1 MHPRRGTASKKYHSI
16 WLIKMS
22 EKRVKFDKR
31 DFAATLLPIL
41 PLFIAVSI
49 TSFFIFKMTL
59 SGWTLISNMIPVGIR
74 HVISSLGIAVSSS
87 SRNDSVDPH
96 GDVKKS
102 RLSFNELRPPT
113 VNVLWLVFVW
123 FVLVGM
129 EEPEEKVWDRGEGHS
144 KVPVA
149 RLNLD
154 VDKFLASEN
163 ALSRT
168 LWWSNSGVND
178 VAWEPSK

>member
-1 MHPRRGTASKKYHSI
+1 MLR
-16 WLIKMS
+16 
-22 EKRVKFDKR
+22 
-31 DFAATLLPIL
+31 
-41 PLFIAVSI
+41 
-49 TSFFIFKMTL
+49 SFLMFKMTL

-74 HVISSLGIAVSSS
+74 HVISSFGIAVSSS
-87 SRNDSVDPH
+87 SRKDSVDPH

-123 FVLVGM
+123 FVLAGM

-149 RLNLD
+149 LLNLD
-154 VDKFLASEN
+154 KFFTSEN
-163 ALSRT
+163 ARSRT

-178 VAWEPSK
+178 VAWEPSKLDNCIKTRHAISANLLFNIRC